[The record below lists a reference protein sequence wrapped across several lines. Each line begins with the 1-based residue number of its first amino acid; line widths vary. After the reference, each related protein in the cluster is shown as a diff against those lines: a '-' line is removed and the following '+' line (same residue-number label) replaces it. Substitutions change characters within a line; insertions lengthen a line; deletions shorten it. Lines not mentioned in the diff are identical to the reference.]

1 MESSLVVG
9 DQCLL
14 LSWVT
19 LAHEF
24 TFPRMYIQAF
34 VRYLLKLSWTFYQRS
49 YVLTEP
55 GNILLPTNENDSA
68 VIYGGC
74 LYINL
79 HYMYCKLQNI
89 SIFHCIRNFNWVKW
103 LKGSSLEHTWPDWIL
118 RGVFMIISFCW
129 ILFRGGKGRV
139 SFTINVSLWI
149 LSKY

>member
-1 MESSLVVG
+1 MFVAFLGNPSP
-9 DQCLL
+9 
-14 LSWVT
+14 WI
-19 LAHEF
+19 
-24 TFPRMYIQAF
+24 YIPTKVYTSICSIF
-34 VRYLLKLSWTFYQRS
+34 IKIIL
-49 YVLTEP
+49 
-55 GNILLPTNENDSA
+55 NILSKKLCPHRARKNFASHEWKWFCSN
-68 VIYGGC
+68 IWGC